1 MIMRHLVRPTLRA
14 LALVLSL
21 LGGIAFA
28 DGTWEVE
35 VLVPELISIRVPT
48 TAIAFGFDA
57 ASYPPEAFPARYP
70 AVVPEGGVLEVEV
83 FSNAVG
89 TWSLLLAV
97 PDLVDGVTGAR
108 IPATQVLFRVD
119 DGLWTRASAAP
130 QIAYTGVGP
139 TDGWRLL
146 RVAFALELQG
156 GEGHGAYRVDAVV
169 SAIHEPS
176 P

>member
-1 MIMRHLVRPTLRA
+1 MNMFHRVRPTLA
-14 LALVLSL
+14 LAAVLAV
-21 LGGIAFA
+21 GVAFA

-35 VLVPELISIRVPT
+35 TLVPELISIRVPT
-48 TAIAFGFDA
+48 TSIAFGFDA
-57 ASYPPEAFPARYP
+57 ATYPPEAFPARYP
-70 AVVPEGGVLEVEV
+70 ALEPQGGVLPVEV

-89 TWSLLLAV
+89 AWSLLLAI

-108 IPATQVLFRVD
+108 IPAVQVLFRVD

-130 QIAYTGVGP
+130 QIAYTSVGP
-139 TDGWRLL
+139 TDGWRAL

-156 GEGHGAYRVDAVV
+156 SERNGAYRVDAVV